1 MNKFSKLFL
10 SLAIIMVSNSVY
22 AEIKVATYN
31 IRTFDVKNSYTNK
44 VELKKNL
51 TQLKA
56 DLITVEEIV
65 NAVSFKNF
73 IKNEFKNYKVHLSS
87 CGGAGNQKIGFV
99 YRKDKFILKQVI
111 EDNRLSVP
119 KTLGKKTG
127 CGRLRPALI
136 GIFSEVKTKEEFVV
150 IGLHLKAG
158 GRASSYERRAK
169 QYDIVSEIV
178 EELRLANHKNIIM
191 MGDLNTTG
199 FLAMDQDYT
208 NFKDLLRTT
217 GMTTSSRNI
226 GCTAY
231 WAGSNRSDNV
241 EESSVLDH
249 ILYPANFLGF
259 KASKVELHSFCKQV
273 QCKYSSSSEL
283 GTSYKEVSDHCPVS
297 MTFR

>member
-1 MNKFSKLFL
+1 MNKISKLFL
-10 SLAIIMVSNSVY
+10 SIAIVLASCS
-22 AEIKVATYN
+22 AFSGIKVATYN

-51 TQLKA
+51 TKLKA

-65 NAVSFKNF
+65 NAVSFKSF
-73 IKNEFKNYKVHLSS
+73 IAKEFKNYDVYLST

-99 YRKDKFILKQVI
+99 YRKDKLILKKIV
-111 EDNRLSVP
+111 EDHRLSVP
-119 KTLGKKTG
+119 KEAISKKG

-136 GIFSEVKTKEEFVV
+136 GTFAEKKTRKEFIV

-169 QYDIVSEIV
+169 QYDVIETIVD
-178 EELRLANHKNIIM
+178 ELRSKKHKDILL
-191 MGDLNTTG
+191 MGDMNTTG

-208 NFKDLLRTT
+208 NFKNLLRGT
-217 GMTTSSRNI
+217 GTSTSSTNL

-231 WAGSNRSDNV
+231 WMGTNRTDNV

-249 ILYPANFLGF
+249 ILYPPKFLGY
-259 KASKVELHSFCKQV
+259 KTSKVELHSFCKQV
-273 QCKYSSSSEL
+273 QCKYTSSAEL